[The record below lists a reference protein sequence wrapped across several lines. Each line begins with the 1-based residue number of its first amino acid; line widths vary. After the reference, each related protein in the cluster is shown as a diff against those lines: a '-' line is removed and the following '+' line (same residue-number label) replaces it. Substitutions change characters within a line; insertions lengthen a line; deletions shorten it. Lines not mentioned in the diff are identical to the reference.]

1 MAPPDHPP
9 QMTLHSPT
17 YSISFKRLMALET
30 LDSDTYRSIAPA
42 WAPGG
47 GNRAFGGHVY
57 AQAAYAAGKTVPKG
71 MMLHV
76 RMSPPKKNPGPP
88 FQSIHPLQT
97 KQCSDSDFATECYR
111 T

>member
-17 YSISFKRLMALET
+17 YPISFKRLMALET
-30 LDSDTYRSIAPA
+30 LDPDTYRSIAPA
-42 WAPGG
+42 WAPGD
-47 GNRAFGGHVY
+47 GNQAFGGHIY

-76 RMSPPKKNPGPP
+76 CMSRPEKE
-88 FQSIHPLQT
+88 
-97 KQCSDSDFATECYR
+97 AR
-111 T
+111 TPIPINTPTPDKAMFRL

>member
-9 QMTLHSPT
+9 QMAPHSPVQPM
-17 YSISFKRLMALET
+17 SFKRLMALET
-30 LDSDTYRSIAPA
+30 LGLDTYRSITPA
-42 WAPGG
+42 WAPGD

-76 RMSPPKKNPGPP
+76 YMSRPEKNPGIPIP
-88 FQSIHPLQT
+88 INTPAPDKAMFRL
-97 KQCSDSDFATECYR
+97 
-111 T
+111 